1 MKKLLLV
8 IITFLL
14 CFTLVNA
21 EDSSFLVKDVKVVKS
36 SDGVVLNDKSNV
48 NAIFNDLNQQIKYE
62 ATIENKSDKKLYLN
76 FIEVENS
83 SEKFMEYK
91 LDTKSENKVLEPNSS
106 SKINFYVNTLEIEGA
121 GRNLIDDV
129 KINFM
134 ISDKIFNPN
143 TFSNIIELIVLLVI
157 LGFVTYFFK
166 RNKKVKTMILIIGI
180 SIIGIEY
187 VYANDY
193 IKVLL
198 PGNIQYTSQN
208 NIIAS
213 GTTLNGKQADYTKS
227 KEVWAY
233 YDKVKNVEVKSL
245 INEPKK
251 YYKKFD
257 LTENKTGRVMAYL
270 VENNDKDTPYDL
282 KIMSKGVVIANKDSS
297 FMFSFPNTEKVEGLT
312 NIDFNNTESMQGM
325 FIGNEKLKK
334 VEVDAIEL
342 INTVDTSYMF
352 YDCEKIEHGKSDFN
366 LENVTNS
373 TLMFIPYLYNEVRD
387 GAITDINVN
396 FNEPSSKENGEGK
409 MIEHSTINDKNP
421 IYYYR
426 GNVSDNN
433 VIFGKFCWQ
442 MIRTTETGGVK
453 LIYNGR
459 SDSNGYC
466 TATGDNTAIGKQK
479 FNADYDSPYN
489 GGYMH
494 ADEYN
499 ISYNANYEQK
509 NILQNYSTT
518 GNSNYLYS
526 KNVIYKD
533 GKYILENPKSEIW
546 QDNYE
551 KLKNYYTCR
560 NSSDTCEKV
569 EYLVDVTNTYQ
580 YTISLTNGEQLEDKY
595 IYVSKKIKK
604 NKDNTYSLVEPEK
617 VTYETWYTENRKIEY
632 MLKRYK
638 AYYHCENYSDTTCKN
653 MYSFGTTGPIAF
665 YHEKIKEYVFGNDVK
680 YENGKYKL
688 IDTYS
693 GIHGWPMAREIVL
706 DKYHYTCLSNSDECE
721 KVKYIYQYN
730 DDHFMFLILSNG
742 DTIETAKEKMRRNIK
757 NSQIKSYIDNW
768 YLNNLITYDS
778 QIEDTVYCSEREFT
792 EGPLKNKESG
802 DLINYHPIFAAK
814 TRLPLKPTLDCK
826 NELDRFT
833 VNENVGNGDLTYP
846 IALITAD
853 EAAYAGITN
862 TTSSNKNY
870 LNNGSNYWTMTPY
883 HFSMDHCSNYKIGQ
897 TQDKVYMYY
906 GDILWDGGVRPVISL
921 KNKIKYTSG
930 TGTKENPYVIEG
942 IEQ

>member
-1 MKKLLLV
+1 MKKFL
-8 IITFLL
+8 IIILISIF
-14 CFTLVNA
+14 CIIPVNA
-21 EDSSFLVKDVKVVKS
+21 KSDIEIENIKYIKS
-36 SDGVVLNDKSNV
+36 SDGVVSNNKEQV
-48 NAIFNDLNQQIKYE
+48 NVIFNDLNQTVNYE
-62 ATIENKSDKKLYLN
+62 AVIKNNTDQKLYVNSL
-76 FIEVENS
+76 ESENS
-83 SEKFMEYK
+83 KEKFIEYK
-91 LDTKSENKVLEPNSS
+91 LDSKSENRVLEPNSS
-106 SKINFYVNTLEIEGA
+106 AKILFQIKTLEIEGA
-121 GRNLIDDV
+121 GRNLDEQIKV
-129 KINFM
+129 NFLV
-134 ISDKIFNPN
+134 SDKITNPN
-143 TFSNIIELIVLLVI
+143 TFSNIIDLIILLSVLTGTMYLVR
-157 LGFVTYFFK
+157 K
-166 RNKKVKTMILIIGI
+166 NKKVQTLILILGI
-180 SIIGIEY
+180 STVGIYY
-187 VYANDY
+187 VDANDY
-193 IKVLL
+193 IKASLD
-198 PGNIQYTSQN
+198 GNIKYTSQN

-270 VENNDKDTPYDL
+270 VENSDKDTPYDL

-312 NIDFNNTESMQGM
+312 NVDFRNATTMQGM
-325 FIGNEKLKK
+325 FIGNENLKK

-459 SDSNGYC
+459 PDSNGYC

-617 VTYETWYTENRKIEY
+617 VTYETWYTENRKREY
-632 MLKRYK
+632 LTKRYK

-693 GIHGWPMAREIVL
+693 GIHGWPMARENVL
-706 DKYHYTCLSNSDECE
+706 D
-721 KVKYIYQYN
+721 
-730 DDHFMFLILSNG
+730 
-742 DTIETAKEKMRRNIK
+742 
-757 NSQIKSYIDNW
+757 
-768 YLNNLITYDS
+768 
-778 QIEDTVYCSEREFT
+778 
-792 EGPLKNKESG
+792 
-802 DLINYHPIFAAK
+802 
-814 TRLPLKPTLDCK
+814 
-826 NELDRFT
+826 
-833 VNENVGNGDLTYP
+833 
-846 IALITAD
+846 
-853 EAAYAGITN
+853 
-862 TTSSNKNY
+862 
-870 LNNGSNYWTMTPY
+870 
-883 HFSMDHCSNYKIGQ
+883 
-897 TQDKVYMYY
+897 
-906 GDILWDGGVRPVISL
+906 
-921 KNKIKYTSG
+921 
-930 TGTKENPYVIEG
+930 
-942 IEQ
+942 